1 MVDRVSG
8 LQARLG
14 HGRRLAVVCVLAAT
28 LLAVVALAARAY
40 QPIAGDEPR
49 REASTEFFDYLFTAA
64 AVLWLLGG
72 VLAFVLWAGE
82 ARRDRKSRFRLRI
95 GLPGAVFL
103 VAVVLLLAY
112 GPDLFDRLRPGDSG
126 STETGPTTGT
136 GPRGEESPPSR
147 REAPEFEW
155 PLALA
160 IGLGLLVGAGIL
172 GARRLR
178 RRPDEATL
186 ARALAA
192 ELDARIDDLRRELDP
207 RRAVIAAYARMER
220 LLGAYGVARRPPEA
234 PLEYLGRVL
243 LELDVGEQ
251 AVRELTGLFEE
262 AKFSDHELGPERR
275 DEAISALVDVRDSL
289 RGDDE

>member
-1 MVDRVSG
+1 
-8 LQARLG
+8 
-14 HGRRLAVVCVLAAT
+14 VCVLAAT
-28 LLAVVALAARAY
+28 LLAIVALVARGY

-72 VLAFVLWAGE
+72 VLAFALWAGE
-82 ARRDRKSRFRLRI
+82 GRRDQRRPRLRI
-95 GLPGAVFL
+95 GLPGALFI

-112 GPDLFDRLRPGDSG
+112 GPDLFDRIRPGDDRP
-126 STETGPTTGT
+126 TETGATTRT
-136 GPRGEESPPSR
+136 GSGEAGAPRR

-178 RRPDEATL
+178 RRPDDATL
-186 ARALAA
+186 ARALAN
-192 ELDARIDDLRRELDP
+192 ELDAGIDDLRRERDP
-207 RRAVIAAYARMER
+207 RRAVIAAYARMEQ
-220 LLGAYGVARRPPEA
+220 LLGAHGVPRHPAEA
-234 PLEYLGRVL
+234 PLEYLARVL
-243 LELDVGEQ
+243 LELEVGEQ
-251 AVRELTGLFEE
+251 AVRKLTSLFEE
-262 AKFSDHELGPERR
+262 AKFSDHELGSDRR